1 MNTKSLVFFM
11 SLLMIGMT
19 LSGCIGNETG
29 DETETD
35 VEQDEKN
42 DLDTKPIRS
51 TIEEC
56 DGFNQQL
63 ISYKAG
69 ADDNFDNTN
78 SDANPATPGPGVS
91 YWQTNVL
98 TGYYSTVAPSGFD
111 ENSVNNLFL
120 HTFALPTS
128 GQIIDAELEL
138 SVRGIGGNVGTDSIA
153 FRFDNWDSNTGI
165 YSSGNSWSNSFI
177 NQPGSTNFFLL
188 ALDDLPAHNSGNI
201 VPPSS
206 TGFPSSD
213 SRIQEMDTHRVLD
226 VMIQDDVS
234 VDYLVLTVCIETLP
248 TTIPCEGEN
257 MMLHQFLAGA
267 KDGFSPNLVD
277 SPMTPSADLLA
288 WHSQILGGTP
298 PLQTATSNTPPSYGM
313 GFDSTQTDRLFA
325 HSFTNI
331 PTTGTIVDAQIDINV
346 KGMGWLVSTDKIYFR
361 FTDMSNPNPSTP
373 YTHHTWSNDFDN
385 GNNEALY
392 RFALDDL
399 PSDANPNNLVAG
411 IVDSSIMGP
420 AHTDVLTNLDALRY
434 IDVMIQD
441 DTSVD
446 WVELSV
452 CIESEPVIPV
462 ITVGKENSYYCNED
476 GLVEHVILLGAK
488 DIYGSSPDGAPN
500 PSSAL
505 TSLPYPTPFSDY
517 DDPQGAYFLETF
529 DWSGYISSNVPSQY
543 STMTLINANL
553 ETGLRSYD
561 TSAND
566 MFSLRFDTADMI
578 YAGLN
583 LPSNNW
589 AHLIGSGTSGPNG
602 AIFQMHLATLPVASS
617 TSTMTNQGT
626 LGHNL
631 ISPMNVGMSLDVLVY
646 DAHEVDYLELSL
658 CFGTSERPHQENH
671 GDYSCNTTDSTVNQ
685 HAFTTG
691 VADQFDIGGM
701 DGAPT
706 YTNPTS
712 PSTNLLNW
720 FSGATN
726 TLSTPAL
733 IAEHDSAGNS
743 YSPMASEY
751 YLHTFDNLPSGIT
764 DARLSFTIKP
774 FENYTNAYNI
784 DDTLSLRFEGTN
796 VIPWTVDLGTLP
808 LQYPGT
814 GITFHMDLDDLPA
827 SGSSDLNAMIS
838 MTPGSGVNTV
848 VGAMEAYDFIDLVIE
863 DQHSVDSVSLIICT
877 QENGIIQD
885 DLPLNC
891 TKPGATTLTGGT
903 YIVETHMAGLSDLYN
918 PNFIDPPLSP
928 SQAQMDFML
937 AQVPNLQVNT
947 DVHQDDRWRM
957 HDFRNLVAPNEVIT
971 HASVHVGLDYVSGEI
986 GTDGLMFTFLEE
998 DANGNWLTTQN
1009 TNGATVGQGIGV
1021 VDQDLWNPAATQNTM
1036 NNRDQHTSDE
1046 IVNYVFEFSTGNLL
1060 QNGFVLGMDLSK
1072 LAVSGT
1078 SLLNQQSLNGQYSI
1092 IDEMNDLERM
1102 GVLIQD
1108 DTNVDYI
1115 KLTICKE
1122 ILDSDGDGIPDH
1134 IELGGQ
1140 QGGVDTD
1147 GDGTPDYLDLDS
1159 DGDGI
1164 PDSVEGNVDSDGD
1177 GVPDYLDLDS
1187 DGDGISDAEEGI
1199 IDTDGDGIPNY
1210 LDTDSDGDGMPDDW
1224 EIQNNLDHLTPNG
1237 NVDADEDG
1245 LTNLEEYQYGTDPN
1259 NEDTDGGGTNDG
1271 DEVDNMSDPNDNS
1284 DDGQILG

>member
-1 MNTKSLVFFM
+1 M

-19 LSGCIGNETG
+19 LSGCIGNEPG
-29 DETETD
+29 DEPGDDTRPVDD
-35 VEQDEKN
+35 VDIKN
-42 DLDTKPIRS
+42 PDVQKPPRS
-51 TIEEC
+51 TIENC
-56 DGFNQQL
+56 DGINQEL
-63 ISYKAG
+63 IIYKAG
-69 ADDNFDNTN
+69 AADDFDTTN
-78 SDANPATPGPGVS
+78 SDANPATPGPGLS
-91 YWQTNVL
+91 FWQTNVL
-98 TGYYSTVAPSGFD
+98 TGYYSTVTPSGFD
-111 ENSVNNLFL
+111 ETSVDNLFL

-128 GQIIDAELEL
+128 GQIVDAELEML
-138 SVRGIGGNVGTDSIA
+138 VQGIGGNVGTDSIA
-153 FRFDNWDSNTGI
+153 LRFDNYDSNTGI
-165 YSSGNSWSNSFI
+165 YSSGNPWSNSFV
-177 NQPGSTNFFLL
+177 NQPGSTNLFLL

-206 TGFPSSD
+206 TGFPSPD
-213 SRIQEMDTHRVLD
+213 SRIQEMETHRVLD

-234 VDYLVLTVCIETLP
+234 VDYLELTICLESLP
-248 TTIPCEGEN
+248 TTIPCEGDD
-257 MMLHQFLAGA
+257 MMLHKFLAGA

-298 PLQTATSNTPPSYGM
+298 PLQTATSNAPPSYGM
-313 GFDSTQTDRLFA
+313 GFDSVLTDRLFA
-325 HSFTNI
+325 HSFTNL

-346 KGMGWLVSTDKIYFR
+346 RGMGWLVSTDRIYFR
-361 FTDMSNPNPSTP
+361 FTDMSNPNPNTP

-385 GNNEALY
+385 GNNEALF

-399 PSDANPNNLVAG
+399 PSDANPNNLAAG

-434 IDVMIQD
+434 IDVIIQD

-446 WVELSV
+446 WVELSI
-452 CIESEPVIPV
+452 CIESEPVIPE
-462 ITVGKENSYYCNED
+462 ISVGKENSYICNEA

-488 DIYGSSPDGAPN
+488 DTYGATPDGAPN

-505 TSLPYPTPFSDY
+505 LSLPYPTPFSGY

-543 STMTLINANL
+543 STMNLIAANL

-561 TSAND
+561 ISNGD
-566 MFSLRFDTADMI
+566 MFSLRFDTADMN
-578 YAGLN
+578 YPSLN
-583 LPSNNW
+583 PMNDNW
-589 AHLIGSGTSGPNG
+589 HHLIGSATSGSNG
-602 AIFQMHLATLPVASS
+602 AIFQMNLANLPVISTTSS
-617 TSTMTNQGT
+617 MTNQGT

-631 ISPMNVGMSLDVLVY
+631 ILPMDAGMSLDVLVY

-658 CFGTSERPHQENH
+658 CFGTTDRPHQETH
-671 GDYSCNTTDSTVNQ
+671 GNYSCNTTNSMVNQ
-685 HAFTTG
+685 YVFTTG

-701 DGAPT
+701 DAAPT

-726 TLSTPAL
+726 TLSPPAL

-774 FENYTNAYNI
+774 FEESNPYNI

-796 VIPWTVDLGTLP
+796 VVPWTVDLGTLP

-814 GITFHMDLDDLPA
+814 GITFHMDLSDLPA
-827 SGSSDLNAMIS
+827 SGTSDLNAMLS
-838 MTPGSGVNTV
+838 MAQGSGVNTV
-848 VGAMEAYDFIDLVIE
+848 IGAMEAYDFIDVVIE
-863 DQHSVDSVSLIICT
+863 DQHSVDSVSLIICNE
-877 QENGIIQD
+877 ENGVIQQ

-891 TKPGATTLTGGT
+891 TKPGATTPTGGS

-918 PNFIDPPLSP
+918 PNFIDPALSP

-947 DVHQDDRWRM
+947 DVHQQDRWRM
-957 HDFRNLVAPNEVIT
+957 HDFRNLVGPNEVIMY
-971 HASVHVGLDYVSGEI
+971 ASMHVGLDYVSGDVD
-986 GTDGLMFTFLEE
+986 TDGLMFTFLEE
-998 DANGNWLTTQN
+998 DANGNWLTT
-1009 TNGATVGQGIGV
+1009 TNSQGNTVGQGIGV

-1036 NNRDQHTSDE
+1036 SNRDQHTSDE
-1046 IVNYVFEFSTGNLL
+1046 LVNYIFEISTGNLL
-1060 QNGFVLGMDLSK
+1060 TNGFVLGMDLSK

-1092 IDEMNDLERM
+1092 IDEMNELERI

-1140 QGGVDTD
+1140 SGGIDTD

-1164 PDSVEGNVDSDGD
+1164 PDSVEGNIDTDGD
-1177 GVPDYLDLDS
+1177 GIPDYLDLDS
-1187 DGDGISDAEEGI
+1187 DGDGISDEEEGL
-1199 IDTDGDGIPNY
+1199 IDTDSDGIPNY
-1210 LDTDSDGDGMPDDW
+1210 LDTDSDGDGLPDDW

-1245 LTNLEEYQYGTDPN
+1245 LTNLQEYELGTDPN
-1259 NEDTDGGGTNDG
+1259 NPDTDGGGINDG
-1271 DEVDNMSDPNDNS
+1271 DEVDNMSDPNDGS
-1284 DDGQILG
+1284 DDGDILG